1 MDKLR
6 QDITDLEKRFV
17 EVSDVSLEELTLHFT
32 VGLLGGDYPASVLMP
47 EEYPSGEPT
56 NLEDFSMLKPG
67 PIDDVIKE
75 VISKLRM
82 RERSTMYTSGGSF
95 GMDDDDDDQT
105 DGDDEFSQALDM
117 GTGAAVGCY
126 IDERDRQRALDKLEQ
141 DVSHYKKIYGANIG
155 IHYIDVTKSYI
166 IRLAM
171 PLDFIGKFQLAAL
184 YLDAAPR
191 LVIELSW
198 MWNYFEASEV
208 PRIKNIYL
216 TGTGNLDEGTIKEKD
231 QNFGVVEWYIK
242 NRFGNAL
249 RLNWLTRKE
258 ECQKSKNMGG
268 KDKDGRGIQIVKQAE
283 CESSCVGGS
292 EIAGAALNST
302 KPEDIEVSPEQDEEI
317 LAKAKMIMNMGW
329 SLKQALLALSQKGLK
344 VDAACQFLGETES
357 IERRASAFTEEEWKE
372 KCRDI
377 IRSQAIHCVMSGDAS
392 SGQFN
397 NESNLRF
404 KCKYENFFEDGCTNI
419 INGMMRYLKY
429 RMLIITKNCMICDK
443 RLGFDGVK
451 TAVCD
456 APTCSFALEQFGIGC
471 NPLTELQRSGELVD
485 IMLSLSSAAIIGSA
499 SGNRDSFNPFC
510 DCIDVAGPEPSLPT
524 TFRKDKDTKDFALL
538 KQVFEKMPN
547 VNDMAACKTNN
558 DLKKKL
564 DEIHH
569 LTYPLL
575 QWILSSNRSHL
586 MKIKNKHHLKGL
598 GDYQYLLCASTPE
611 KEERFR
617 ARREAMKKLDGGT
630 GSFWAWHGSAL
641 ANWHAILRLGLKNYS
656 NTSMM
661 SAGAAYGPGIYLA
674 KSIGTSVSYMRE
686 PVKGWHNSNITKGF
700 NAIALCEVVDERKV
714 KNTKCHDHGGVYVVE
729 DEDLVC
735 TRFFFIFPG
744 GYTNDSSM
752 DATTIEKPKEL
763 LDLF

>member
-1 MDKLR
+1 MEKLR
-6 QDITDLEKRFV
+6 EDIQGLEKRFV
-17 EVSDVSLEELTLHFT
+17 ELSDVHQEDLTLHFT
-32 VGLLGGDYPASVLMP
+32 VGLLGGDYAASVLMP

-67 PIDDVIKE
+67 PIDDVINQ
-75 VISKLRM
+75 VITRLRQ

-95 GMDDDDDDQT
+95 GMDEDEDQT
-105 DGDDEFSQALDM
+105 EDDDEFNQALDM

-126 IDERDRQRALDKLEQ
+126 IDERDRQRALDRLEK
-141 DVSHYKKIYGANIG
+141 DVSHFKKIYGANIG
-155 IHYIDVTKSYI
+155 IHYVDATKSYL

-171 PLDFIGKFQLAAL
+171 PLDFLGKFQLSAL

-191 LVIELSW
+191 LVVELSW

-208 PRIKNIYL
+208 PQIKNIYL
-216 TGTGNLDEGTIKEKD
+216 TGTGDLDKGTIGEKD
-231 QNFGVVEWYIK
+231 ENFGVVEWYIR

-249 RLNWLTRKE
+249 RLNWLTRRE
-258 ECQKSKNMGG
+258 EIERSRSMGG
-268 KDKDGRGIQIVKQAE
+268 KDKDGKGILIVKNVE

-292 EIAGAALNST
+292 APSGHTSNSP
-302 KPEDIEVSPEQDEEI
+302 KPEDVQITPEQDAEI
-317 LAKAKMIMNMGW
+317 TAKAKMIMTMGW
-329 SLKQALLALSQKGLK
+329 SMSQALLALSQRGLK
-344 VDAACQFLGETES
+344 VEPASQFLGQTES
-357 IERRASAFTEEEWKE
+357 IERRASAFTEEEWRE
-372 KCRDI
+372 KCYEVLRTQVI
-377 IRSQAIHCVMSGDAS
+377 SSFVAGGDAA
-392 SGQFN
+392 GQFN
-397 NESNLRF
+397 DESNLRF

-443 RLGFDGVK
+443 QLGFDGVK

-485 IMLSLSSAAIIGSA
+485 IMISLSSAAVNGSA
-499 SGNRDSFNPFC
+499 SGTRDSFNPFC
-510 DCIDVAGPEPSLPT
+510 DCIDVPGPDPSFPT
-524 TFRKDKDTKDFALL
+524 NFRLKEDAKNFALL

-547 VNDMAACKTNN
+547 VNDMAACATKA

-569 LTYPLL
+569 LTFPLL
-575 QWILSSNRSHL
+575 QWVLASNRSHL
-586 MKIKNKHHLKGL
+586 MKIDKKLHLTGL

-617 ARREAMKKLDGGT
+617 ARREAMKQKNGGT

-641 ANWHAILRLGLKNYS
+641 PNWHAILRFGLKNYS

-674 KSIGTSVSYMRE
+674 KCIGTSVSYMRE
-686 PVKGWHNSNITKGF
+686 PVKGWNNSIITQGY

-714 KNTKCHDHGGVYVVE
+714 KGSKCHDHGSIFVVE

-744 GYTNDSSM
+744 GYTQGQSL
-752 DATTIEKPKEL
+752 DATTLEKPKAL